1 MANSI
6 VIDADSHVEEPTNAW
21 EYLDKEYQER
31 KPFPIT
37 VPNRPI
43 LANLNAFWWVDG
55 QIFPKI
61 SGRGH
66 TVFGT
71 PPESNHAKSK
81 TFSIGSQSLT
91 KVADR
96 LQDMDHAG
104 VDIQVIF
111 PTVFLET
118 LTDDVQFE
126 AALMKSYNTWISEV
140 CKVSQDRLKWA
151 AIMPLRNVPAA
162 VQELKR
168 TREMGA
174 VTALIFGTVGE
185 KLLDLPEFEPFFAE
199 AERLQFPISIHT
211 GWSHPGL
218 KASGTTIM
226 AAHVVTF
233 TLPALLGFYGIV
245 AGGVLDRS
253 PNLKIAILEAGAD
266 WIPYL
271 IQRMDHYFHSEKAID
286 RPGLP
291 RRLPSDY
298 LKDGNLYFTCE
309 GDEELLPQ
317 VLKRVGDD
325 QMMISADMP
334 HAEARENSMEEI
346 KERSDLTDAQKK
358 KILGEN
364 ARRFYAL

>member
-1 MANSI
+1 MNHAF
-6 VIDADSHVEEPTNAW
+6 VIDADSHVEEPTEAW
-21 EYLDKEYQER
+21 EYLDAEYRDR
-31 KPFPIT
+31 KPFPIA

-81 TFSIGSQSLT
+81 TFSIGSQTLT
-91 KVADR
+91 KVPER
-96 LQDMDHAG
+96 LQDMNRAS

-111 PTVFLET
+111 PTVFLEP
-118 LTDDVQFE
+118 LTDDVEFE
-126 AALMKSYNTWISEV
+126 AALMRSYNTWISHA
-140 CKVSQDRLKWA
+140 CKENPDRLKWA
-151 AIMPLRNVPAA
+151 AIMPLRNIPAA

-168 TREMGA
+168 TRDMGA
-174 VTALIFGTVGE
+174 VTALIYGTVGE
-185 KLLDLPEFEPFFAE
+185 KLLDQPEFEPFFAE
-199 AERLQFPISIHT
+199 AEKLQFPISIHT

-233 TLPALLGFYGIV
+233 TFPLLLGFYGVV
-245 AGGVLDRS
+245 AGGLLDRF
-253 PNLKIAILEAGAD
+253 PKLKIAFLEAGAD

-271 IQRMDHYFHSEKAID
+271 IQRMDHYFRSEKAIN

-291 RRLPSDY
+291 QRLPSNY
-298 LKDGNLYFTCE
+298 LKDGNIYFTCE

-325 QMMISADMP
+325 QIMISADMP
-334 HAEARENSMEEI
+334 HAEARENSIVEI
-346 KERSDLTDAQKK
+346 KERSDLSDVQKI

-364 ARRFYAL
+364 ATRFYAL